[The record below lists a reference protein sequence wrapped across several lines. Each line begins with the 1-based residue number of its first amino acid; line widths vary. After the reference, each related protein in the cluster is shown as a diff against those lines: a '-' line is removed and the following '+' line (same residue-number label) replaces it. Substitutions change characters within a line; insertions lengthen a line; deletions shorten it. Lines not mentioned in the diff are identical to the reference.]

1 MAGRPSGS
9 HTEGDTMGLD
19 FSLTREQEEIRDLAH
34 EFAEKEMRPVAE
46 RYDENEETP
55 WEIMRKAHAIGIDAA
70 AGFPEQYGG
79 GGLDLVTNLI
89 RDEELSWGDAGIAVA
104 IGATGL
110 CGAAIL
116 AMGTEE
122 QKQKYIPMF
131 TDPKELRIGAMGLT
145 EPNSGSDSL
154 ALETTAT
161 KVDGGYVLNGT
172 KQFCTNGGI
181 ADIQVAF
188 ATTDKS
194 LGPVGV
200 EGFVIEKGTPGM
212 RQGRKER
219 KLGVRASHT
228 AQVIFEDCFIP
239 ENQRLGYNES
249 GEATGP
255 GAVGAMIML
264 EVTRPMVA
272 AGALGIA
279 RAAFEFARDYSL
291 QRFAFGKPI
300 SKHEAI
306 AFKLADMATEIDA
319 ARLLTWRAGW
329 MAMNGVPLA
338 RGEGSMAKLFAGD
351 VAMRVTVDAVQILGG
366 YGYIK
371 DYPVERFMRDAKIY
385 QIWEGTAEIQRL
397 VISRYV
403 LGERTATAARPA
415 VVTDTDSVPVAAAG

>member
-1 MAGRPSGS
+1 
-9 HTEGDTMGLD
+9 MGLD
-19 FSLTREQEEIRDLAH
+19 FSLTREQEEIRALAH

-55 WEIMRKAHAIGIDAA
+55 WEVMRKAHALGLDAT
-70 AGFPEQYGG
+70 AGCPEQYGG
-79 GGLDLVTNLI
+79 GGIDLVTNLI
-89 RDEELSWGDAGIAVA
+89 REEELAWGDAGIAVA
-104 IGATGL
+104 IGASGL
-110 CGAAIL
+110 AGAAIV

-122 QKQKYIPMF
+122 QKQKYISMLTAP
-131 TDPKELRIGAMGLT
+131 ELKIGAMGLT

-172 KQFCTNGGI
+172 KQFRTNRGI
-181 ADIQVAF
+181 ADGQGGF

-194 LGPVGV
+194 LGPAGV
-200 EGFVIEKGTPGM
+200 AGFVIEKGTAGM

-239 ENQRLGYNES
+239 DDQRLGYNES
-249 GEATGP
+249 GEETGP
-255 GAVGAMIML
+255 GRVGAMIML
-264 EVTRPMVA
+264 EATRPSVA

-291 QRFAFGKPI
+291 QRVAFGKPI
-300 SKHEAI
+300 AKHEAI

-319 ARLLTWRAGW
+319 ARLLLLRAGW
-329 MAMNGVPLA
+329 MAVNGIPYE

-351 VAMRVTVDAVQILGG
+351 VAMRVTVDAVQVLGG

-371 DYPVERFMRDAKIY
+371 DYPVERFMRDANIY

-397 VISRYV
+397 VISRLI
-403 LGERTATAARPA
+403 LGERKALAARPR
-415 VVTDTDSVPVAAAG
+415 VIKQDPPVSEVAAAAV

>member
-1 MAGRPSGS
+1 
-9 HTEGDTMGLD
+9 MGVD

-55 WEIMRKAHAIGIDAA
+55 WEVMRKAHTLGLDATA
-70 AGFPEQYGG
+70 SFPEEYGG
-79 GGLDLVTNLI
+79 GGIDLITNLI
-89 RDEELSWGDAGIAVA
+89 REEELSWGDAGIAVA

-110 CGAAIL
+110 CGAAIV

-122 QKQKYIPMF
+122 QKQKYIGMF
-131 TDPKELRIGAMGLT
+131 TDQKELKIGAMGLT
-145 EPNSGSDSL
+145 EPNSGSDSM

-161 KVDGGYVLNGT
+161 HVDGGYVLNGT

-181 ADIQVAF
+181 ADVQVAF

-194 LGPVGV
+194 LGAGGV
-200 EGFVIEKGTPGM
+200 AGFVIEKGTPGM

-239 ENQRLGYNES
+239 EEQRLGTDKT
-249 GEATGP
+249 GKVTGP
-255 GAVGAMIML
+255 GSIGAMVML
-264 EVTRPMVA
+264 EATRPMVG

-291 QRFAFGKPI
+291 QRIAFGKPI
-300 SKHEAI
+300 AKHEAI

-319 ARLLTWRAGW
+319 ARLLIWRAGW
-329 MAMNGVPLA
+329 MAMNGIPFA

-351 VAMRVTVDAVQILGG
+351 MSMRVTVDAVQILGG

-403 LGERTATAARPA
+403 LGERTATARPKIVDPA
-415 VVTDTDSVPVAAAG
+415 PQEHVAAAR